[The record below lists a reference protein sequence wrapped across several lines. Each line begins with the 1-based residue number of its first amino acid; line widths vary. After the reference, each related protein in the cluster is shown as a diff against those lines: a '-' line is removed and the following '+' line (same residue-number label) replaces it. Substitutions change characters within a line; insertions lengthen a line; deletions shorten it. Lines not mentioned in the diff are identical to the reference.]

1 MEKDTVSMYFV
12 GAAVA
17 RLADDARSRVLA
29 AAGIPQ
35 DLLAASNARVP
46 AQAFAAL
53 WLAVARELDDEF
65 FGLDSRRMK
74 IGSFAL
80 LCQAVL
86 HTDNL
91 DRAIKRMLRGF
102 SAFLD
107 DVAADLRL
115 AERPGVNSVAN
126 PIPSS
131 ESGRVACRP
140 FLFSFSRF

>member
-29 AAGIPQ
+29 TAGIPQ
-35 DLLAASNARVP
+35 DLLAVSNARVP

-80 LCQAVL
+80 LCQALLSHRSVGGAL
-86 HTDNL
+86 REAQ
-91 DRAIKRMLRGF
+91 RAFALF
-102 SAFLD
+102 FD
-107 DVAADLRL
+107 DLRIEL
-115 AERPGVNSVAN
+115 QLEGARARLLLHNR
-126 PIPSS
+126 IPPQAA
-131 ESGRVACRP
+131 RR
-140 FLFSFSRF
+140 